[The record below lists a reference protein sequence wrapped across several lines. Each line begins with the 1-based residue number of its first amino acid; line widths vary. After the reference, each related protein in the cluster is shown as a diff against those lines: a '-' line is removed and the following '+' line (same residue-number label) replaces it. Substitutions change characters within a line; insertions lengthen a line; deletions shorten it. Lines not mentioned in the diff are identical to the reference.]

1 VQVLTEG
8 LVEMPRAQ
16 WRELATLLPEF

>member
-1 VQVLTEG
+1 VLTEG
-8 LVEMPRAQ
+8 LVEMPMAQ